1 VREVLGVEPDAWQ
14 CDVLAECSKPG
25 RKRIAMKACAGPGKA
40 QPVDMVVETPDGP
53 RRWGDL
59 KPGDVL
65 FALDGSPTKITHQ
78 TWRGTLPL
86 FRVVFDDGTETLCC
100 EDHLWRVRGRTERRH
115 VQQRNSPQWTPA
127 KERQA
132 IAQGHYRTPESG
144 WSVLSL
150 RDIILRNDCN
160 DGKSRRQFEIP
171 ACGPVQY
178 PEWNLPLDPYVLGVW
193 LGDGSRRKAS
203 GDWPDKEIDQA
214 IRDRG
219 YDVTRR
225 NGDKSA
231 TVHGIGWVLR
241 MLGLFDLGS
250 HDRYI
255 PDEYLRTSVEQRKSL
270 LAGLMDTD
278 GTIATDNSMS
288 FDSTSQRLVEG
299 VVFLARSLGGKC
311 QPIRERI
318 GKYRGEDGEI
328 IECRTCYRVTMA
340 LPFNPFL
347 LPKKATRWTR
357 PQDRYLHKWIDRIE
371 PMGCGEAMC
380 VQVDH
385 VDECYLCNDFIVT
398 HNTALLAWEG
408 WRRLACYARPGE
420 HPKGAAV
427 AITNDNLRDNLWAE
441 LAKWQGRSPFLKQA
455 FTWTKQRIFANDHPE
470 TWFLSARGYSKTA
483 DMDAIGRTLSGL
495 HSLFPFYL
503 IDESGD
509 IPPNMLRSA
518 EQGLTSCEDGVIL
531 TAGNTTSHEGLLYFA
546 CSTVRDQWFVVSIT
560 ADPDDP
566 KRTPRVDK
574 EWARQQIELYGR
586 DNPWVQAFILGQFPA
601 ASINAILSVEEVE
614 AAMKRVVKPDQ
625 YEWSQK
631 RLGIDVARFGDDRSV
646 IFPRQGLK
654 AFRPVVMRH
663 QRTTDIA
670 ARVAAA
676 KAKWGSE
683 VELIDDTGHW
693 GHGVI
698 DNLLA
703 AGQSPIGI
711 QFHAPA
717 INQRYKNR
725 RAEMWLEMA
734 EWIRR
739 GGGLPNIPE
748 LIPELTSPTYTF
760 LNGKFVL
767 EDKDLV
773 KQRIGRSPDLGDG
786 LALTFALPD
795 QPNSLNTQLARLTG
809 SPLIRADR
817 ADTNYNPFA

>member
-1 VREVLGVEPDAWQ
+1 MTPAQAKIRAWRNDANLFVREVFGAEPDAWQ

-25 RKRIAMKACAGPGKA
+25 RKRIAMKACAGPGK
-40 QPVDMVVETPDGP
+40 
-53 RRWGDL
+53 
-59 KPGDVL
+59 
-65 FALDGSPTKITHQ
+65 
-78 TWRGTLPL
+78 
-86 FRVVFDDGTETLCC
+86 
-100 EDHLWRVRGRTERRH
+100 
-115 VQQRNSPQWTPA
+115 
-127 KERQA
+127 
-132 IAQGHYRTPESG
+132 
-144 WSVLSL
+144 
-150 RDIILRNDCN
+150 
-160 DGKSRRQFEIP
+160 
-171 ACGPVQY
+171 
-178 PEWNLPLDPYVLGVW
+178 
-193 LGDGSRRKAS
+193 
-203 GDWPDKEIDQA
+203 
-214 IRDRG
+214 
-219 YDVTRR
+219 
-225 NGDKSA
+225 
-231 TVHGIGWVLR
+231 
-241 MLGLFDLGS
+241 
-250 HDRYI
+250 
-255 PDEYLRTSVEQRKSL
+255 
-270 LAGLMDTD
+270 
-278 GTIATDNSMS
+278 
-288 FDSTSQRLVEG
+288 
-299 VVFLARSLGGKC
+299 
-311 QPIRERI
+311 
-318 GKYRGEDGEI
+318 
-328 IECRTCYRVTMA
+328 
-340 LPFNPFL
+340 
-347 LPKKATRWTR
+347 
-357 PQDRYLHKWIDRIE
+357 
-371 PMGCGEAMC
+371 
-380 VQVDH
+380 
-385 VDECYLCNDFIVT
+385 
-398 HNTALLAWEG
+398 TALLAWEG

-483 DMDAIGRTLSGL
+483 DQDAIGRTLSGL

-546 CSTVRDQWFVVSIT
+546 CSVARDQWFVVSIT

-566 KRTPRVDK
+566 KRTPRVDI
-574 EWARQQIELYGR
+574 EWARKQIELYGR

-614 AAMKRVVKPDQ
+614 RAINKVMYPQEYDWA
-625 YEWSQK
+625 QK

-683 VELIDDTGHW
+683 MELIDDTGHW

-698 DNLLA
+698 DNLFA
-703 AGQSPIGI
+703 AGFSPVGI
-711 QFHAPA
+711 QFHGPA

-739 GGGLPNIPE
+739 GGSLPNIPE
-748 LIPELTSPTYTF
+748 LIPELTAPTYTF

-767 EDKDLV
+767 EDKDQI

-786 LALTFALPD
+786 LALTFAIPD
-795 QPNSLNTQLARLTG
+795 QPNSLNRQLARLTG